1 MTKFVLFFIDIFDYF
16 HKKKILKFLKKELKL
31 DSFKLFIDVGGH
43 HGETIDLFC
52 KNFNIEKIISIEAS
66 PKNFNILKFKTQFL
80 QKKFSNTI
88 IKLESLT
95 LGDQNKLVKIKEFN
109 ESSSSTIK
117 EIDQNS
123 IYFKKKFRILNL
135 FQKKKIYNETEVEL
149 TRLNDYLVKKN
160 INEVDFLKIDTEGSE
175 FDILKGSENYI
186 NNIKIIYFEHHYDL
200 MLKKKYKFKDINN
213 LLLKNNFKKVFKIK
227 MPFRKVFEYIYINE
241 NNYQ

>member
-16 HKKKILKFLKKELKL
+16 HKKKILEFLKKELKL
-31 DSFKLFIDVGGH
+31 DSFRLFIDIGGH

-80 QKKFSNTI
+80 QKKFSSTI
-88 IKLESLT
+88 IKLECLA

-135 FQKKKIYNETEVEL
+135 FKKKKIYNETEVEL

-213 LLLKNNFKKVFKIK
+213 LLLKNNFKKVYKIK